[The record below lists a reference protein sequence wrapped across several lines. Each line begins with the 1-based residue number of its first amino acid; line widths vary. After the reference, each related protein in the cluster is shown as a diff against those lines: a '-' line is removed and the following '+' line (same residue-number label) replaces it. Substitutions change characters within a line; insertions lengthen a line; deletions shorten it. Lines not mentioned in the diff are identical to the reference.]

1 MLQQNVITTFYL
13 LALEDIEA
21 FCSFDVLGDLA
32 NYDNETFDALITCK
46 LCNFC
51 LNEFANK

>member
-1 MLQQNVITTFYL
+1 MLLQLFYL

-21 FCSFDVLGDLA
+21 FCSFGVLGDLA
-32 NYDNETFDALITCK
+32 NYDNETFDALTTCK